1 MDSPNQETADLE
13 FVMGVAGGFWRSRA
27 LFSGVELGLFTMLA
41 TGPATLEEIT
51 GKLGLHA
58 RAAADFLDALTALG
72 LLERRDGRYANAPAA
87 ARLLD
92 QNGEGYVGGFLTF
105 MGRAL
110 YPAWGR
116 LTDLLKSGSLQ
127 EGFDS
132 FGEFYRDL
140 DRVRGFMNAMDSAS
154 AVVTAYLVERVD
166 WSGHRDVVDLGGARG
181 NLAGSLARA
190 HGHLRTA
197 CFDMPPLRPLF
208 DEHMA
213 ALGTADRTTFHGG
226 DFLTDAL
233 PEADAYIFG
242 HVLHDWDEE
251 SRVTLVTRAFEALR
265 PGGELLVYDE
275 LIDDDRTGPAHSLL
289 MSLNMKLVRSGA
301 AEYTFADAKRWLGG
315 AGYTGVTVERI
326 TATERLIRARKP
338 AAA

>member
-13 FVMGVAGGFWRSRA
+13 FVMEVAGGFWRSRA

-41 TGPATLEEIT
+41 TGPATLDEIT

-72 LLERRDGRYANAPAA
+72 LLEHRDGRYANAPAA

-92 QNGEGYVGGFLTF
+92 QNGEAYVGGFLTF
-105 MGRAL
+105 MARAL

-127 EGFDS
+127 EGDDS

-154 AVVTAYLVERVD
+154 AVVTAYLVEQVD
-166 WSGHRDVVDLGGARG
+166 WSGHQDVVDLGGARG

-190 HGHLRTA
+190 HAHLRTA

-213 ALGTADRTTFHGG
+213 TLGTTGRTKFHGG

-242 HVLHDWDEE
+242 HVLHDWDEKH
-251 SRVTLVTRAFEALR
+251 RAMLVTRAFETLR

-275 LIDDDRTGPAHSLL
+275 LIDDDRAGPAHSLL
-289 MSLNMKLVRSGA
+289 MSINMKLVRSGG
-301 AEYTFADAKRWLGG
+301 AEYTFADAKHWLGD
-315 AGYTGVTVERI
+315 AGYTDVTVERI

-338 AAA
+338 AAS